1 VISLEQLLWVA
12 GTKAGET
19 YLDWLYPHFDGAFA
33 EFGIDT
39 PLRQVHFLAQTCH
52 ETDGFRALEEY
63 ASGDAYDDRVDL
75 GNTPEIDGDGRLY
88 KGRGIIMCTGATN
101 YARCSKAL
109 FGDKDVLL
117 KDPDILAGDYASAV
131 RCGGWYWEWKKL
143 NQLADAND
151 VVGLTRKIN
160 GGTNGLP
167 HRMALTKRA
176 AQAFGLRS

>member
-1 VISLEQLLWVA
+1 MISLEQLLWVA
-12 GTKAGET
+12 KAKPEET
-19 YLDWLYPHFDGAFA
+19 YLEWLYPHFDGAFA

-39 PLRQVHFLAQTCH
+39 PLRQVHFFAQTCW

-63 ASGDAYDDRVDL
+63 ASGDDYDDRIDL
-75 GNTPEIDGDGRLY
+75 GNTPELDGDGRLY
-88 KGRGIIMCTGATN
+88 KGRGIIMCTGRTN

-117 KDPDILAGDYASAV
+117 DEPDLLSGDYATAV
-131 RCGGWYWEWKKL
+131 RSGGWYWEWKNL

-160 GGTNGLP
+160 GGQNGLQG
-167 HRMALTKRA
+167 RLELTRRA
-176 AQAFGLRS
+176 AQAYGLRS